1 MLRRLTLAASVILFS
16 VCPLSAGQ
24 DRAETVRK
32 DKGELA
38 DDEFWIYNDLDAGIA
53 EAKRSGKPLLIVFR

>member
-16 VCPLSAGQ
+16 ACPLSAGE
-24 DRAETVRK
+24 DRTETVRK
-32 DKGELA
+32 DKKELA
-38 DDEFWIYNDLDAGIA
+38 DDEFWIYNDLDEGIA

>member
-16 VCPLSAGQ
+16 ACPLSARQ

-32 DKGELA
+32 DKKELTNH
-38 DDEFWIYNDLDAGIA
+38 EFWIYNDLDKGIA
-53 EAKRSGKPLLIVFR
+53 EAKRSGKHLLIVFR